1 MRISATWAAGAAAL
15 ALLPLGACTRTEQ
28 AAGSAT
34 TATQAVMQAQ
44 TNPTLSTTDAYF
56 MDQAARGGLAEVSEG
71 QLAARQAHEPAV
83 RRFAT
88 RMVADHTKVNTD
100 LDALA
105 QQKRITLPTMP
116 SDAQQHMMS
125 QLQGLTGSTFDHTFL
140 DQQVALHR
148 YAVDLYRNE
157 AKQGTDADVKALAAR
172 VLPELEQHLSEAE
185 RLGGHADS

>member
-1 MRISATWAAGAAAL
+1 MRTSATWAAGAAAL

-28 AAGSAT
+28 AAGSAS

-56 MDQAARGGLAEVSEG
+56 MDQAARGGLAQVSEG
-71 QLAARQAHEPAV
+71 QLAAKQAHEAAV
-83 RRFAT
+83 RRYAAQ
-88 RMVADHTKVNTD
+88 MVTDHTKVNTD
-100 LDALA
+100 LNALA

-116 SDAQQHMMS
+116 SDAQQRMMS
-125 QLQGLTGSTFDHTFL
+125 QLQGLTGSTFDHTYL
-140 DQQVALHR
+140 DQQVALQR

-185 RLGGHADS
+185 RLGGHAGS

>member
-1 MRISATWAAGAAAL
+1 MRTSATWAAGAAAL
-15 ALLPLGACTRTEQ
+15 ALLALGACTRTEQ
-28 AAGSAT
+28 AAGSAS

-71 QLAARQAHEPAV
+71 QLASKQAHEATV
-83 RRFAT
+83 RRFASE
-88 RMVADHTKVNTD
+88 MVTDHTKVNTD
-100 LDALA
+100 LNALA

-125 QLQGLTGSTFDHTFL
+125 QLQGLTGSTFDHTYL

-172 VLPELEQHLSEAE
+172 VLPELEKHLSEAE

>member
-1 MRISATWAAGAAAL
+1 MRTSVTWAAGAAAL

-28 AAGSAT
+28 AAGSTA

-71 QLAARQAHEPAV
+71 QLAAKQAHAATV
-83 RRFAT
+83 RRFASQ
-88 RMVADHTKVNTD
+88 MVTDHTKVNAD
-100 LDALA
+100 LNALA
-105 QQKRITLPTMP
+105 QQKRINLPTMP

-125 QLQGLTGSTFDHTFL
+125 QLQGLTGTTFDQTYL

-172 VLPELEQHLSEAE
+172 VLPTLEQHLGEAE
-185 RLGGHADS
+185 RLGGHAAS